1 MAQPTALTSGIAV
14 SAVIIATLPRLLRT
28 KLAASVRTRPHMA
41 ATRPIVP
48 IAFFIDGLPD
58 RPVQFLFEMSRL
70 PPAEIA
76 ELDAELMAENVFRKT

>member
-1 MAQPTALTSGIAV
+1 
-14 SAVIIATLPRLLRT
+14 
-28 KLAASVRTRPHMA
+28 MA

-48 IAFFIDGLPD
+48 IAPFIDGLPV
-58 RPVQFLFEMSRL
+58 RPVQLLFEMSRL